1 MTLNNQYKGSNA
13 RLLSF
18 DDIVFENRNK
28 EYGSYD
34 IRRRYMVSLLYAS
47 IFSISV
53 ITITVVCP
61 MIYYNYFHD
70 ETPIVISQS
79 GTFSP
84 IDIDDLKPNEVLPDL
99 PAMKTPVLEAPSFVA
114 PRVVDNADTN
124 ATTFA
129 TPIDIIENT
138 SSTPYDGNLNP
149 TVKTPTIDDIPE
161 IVETMA
167 GPEEPAMF
175 KGGDLNAFHK
185 WVQEQLVY
193 PQAASEMNVQGRV
206 LVQFTVGPKGM
217 IDDIK
222 VVRSVDPLLDNEVVR
237 VLKQSPLWSEP
248 RQSGRAVKQQFYM
261 PVFFQLRE

>member
-1 MTLNNQYKGSNA
+1 MTLNNQYNGSSA

-61 MIYYNYFHD
+61 MIYYKYFPEVQTVTISYDGQNVLDNIDTKIEPVIPPPDVKAPVAPQITFPPPVVVEEVD
-70 ETPIVISQS
+70 EGAMTMSTS
-79 GTFSP
+79 SEG
-84 IDIDDLKPNEVLPDL
+84 IDIASTGTEPIFFEEPVVANTRNEIPQ
-99 PAMKTPVLEAPSFVA
+99 
-114 PRVVDNADTN
+114 
-124 ATTFA
+124 
-129 TPIDIIENT
+129 PIE
-138 SSTPYDGNLNP
+138 
-149 TVKTPTIDDIPE
+149 TI
-161 IVETMA
+161 A

-193 PQAASEMNVQGRV
+193 PQAATEMNIQGRV

-261 PVFFQLRE
+261 PVFFQLR

>member
-1 MTLNNQYKGSNA
+1 MTLNNQFNGSNA

-61 MIYYNYFHD
+61 MIYYKYFPDVQTVTISYDGQNIIDRIDTKIDPVIPPPEVKAPVAPQITFAPPVVVEKPD
-70 ETPIVISQS
+70 ENALSMSTSSEV
-79 GTFSP
+79 
-84 IDIDDLKPNEVLPDL
+84 IDIS
-99 PAMKTPVLEAPSFVA
+99 TS
-114 PRVVDNADTN
+114 
-124 ATTFA
+124 ATE
-129 TPIDIIENT
+129 PT
-138 SSTPYDGNLNP
+138 S
-149 TVKTPTIDDIPE
+149 
-161 IVETMA
+161 IVEPITTKKTDEIPQTVETIA

-175 KGGDLNAFHK
+175 KGGDLNTFHK

-193 PQAASEMNVQGRV
+193 PTEASEINIQGRV

-248 RQSGRAVKQQFYM
+248 RQSGRAVKQQFFM
-261 PVFFQLRE
+261 PVFFQLR